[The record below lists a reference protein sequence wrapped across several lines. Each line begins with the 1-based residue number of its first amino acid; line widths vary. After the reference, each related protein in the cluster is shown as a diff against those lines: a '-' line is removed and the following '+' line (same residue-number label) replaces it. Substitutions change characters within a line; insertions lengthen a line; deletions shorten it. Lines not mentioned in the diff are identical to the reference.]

1 MSTKVIIKDLKNL
14 EDLFDFSNLDENHE
28 IFSKKKEKVN
38 GKFKI
43 ETHKNVCIDDFVCL
57 KSKAYS
63 FKYGDDSKKKLETY
77 FKSQTKHI
85 KIEEIKKCLDGLDN
99 INHVS
104 SILSFIPFF
113 PDFRIETRY
122 ILKKPQRK

>member
-1 MSTKVIIKDLKNL
+1 MSTKDIIKDLKNL

-28 IFSKKKEKVN
+28 VFSKKKEKVN

-77 FKSQTKHI
+77 FKSRTKHN
-85 KIEEIKKCLDGLDN
+85 KIEEFKKCLDGLN
-99 INHVS
+99 IKENVTIIFEIS
-104 SILSFIPFF
+104 
-113 PDFRIETRY
+113 
-122 ILKKPQRK
+122 